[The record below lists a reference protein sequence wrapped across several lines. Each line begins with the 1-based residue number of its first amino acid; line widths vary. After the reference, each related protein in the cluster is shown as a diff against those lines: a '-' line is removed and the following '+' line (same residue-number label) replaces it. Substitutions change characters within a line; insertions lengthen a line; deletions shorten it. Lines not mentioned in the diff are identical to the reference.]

1 MSDPG
6 RLRWLCRRGMMEL
19 DIVLMRYLDR
29 YYAQAGAA
37 ERLAF
42 ARLLEMQ
49 DPDIH
54 ALLLGRSL
62 TEDREISDVIAKLR
76 QSGD

>member
-1 MSDPG
+1 MSELN
-6 RLRWLCRRGMMEL
+6 RLRWLCRRGMKEL
-19 DIVLMRYLDR
+19 DIVLLHYLDR
-29 YYAQAGAA
+29 HYARAGAA

-54 ALLLGRSL
+54 ALLLGRSF
-62 TEDREISDVIAKLR
+62 TKDTEISDVIAILR
-76 QSGD
+76 QSRD